1 MTWFLDIRN
10 KYLRLSKPM
19 FLTVDTYL
27 KCGRELHP
35 TRTKTIV
42 YSFEWK
48 INNLSYKELKLAMMV
63 PF

>member
-1 MTWFLDIRN
+1 MVRFLDISN

-19 FLTVDTYL
+19 FLTVGTYL
-27 KCGRELHP
+27 KCGRVLHP

-48 INNLSYKELKLAMMV
+48 LNNLSYKELKSARLI